1 MSTENKISE
10 KELWSKLPNSTG
22 VDKAENLVELSHLAY
37 NRADYK
43 SALALCD
50 NAREIYE
57 SLKESVTQ
65 QELLHVYEGITWS
78 LRKLKRPAD
87 AAQVALNA
95 VEVLREINHG
105 DAMDMLRE
113 AGEYFYSAGDYEKS
127 LECHTQAMMEIDP
140 DTFDITTGFD
150 HYSVG
155 FLHQKMGNY
164 PLAIT
169 HLQKARQYFKDE
181 KKPEPI
187 YYCDEYLAVC
197 HIALK
202 NGLEALLHAQKALD
216 FADTAEDVAMQVRSR
231 YRLGCVKVLLA
242 EFDDAEKLFKK
253 ALSMNVHAD
262 PVDWEL
268 VVDLEKE
275 IANLL
280 IIKGSLGEADEIQRR
295 IKVLQETLCDA

>member
-22 VDKAENLVELSHLAY
+22 LDKAENLVELSHLAY
-37 NRADYK
+37 DRADYK

-57 SLKESVTQ
+57 SLKESVSQ
-65 QELLHVYEGITWS
+65 QELLHVYEGITCS
-78 LRKLKRPAD
+78 LKKLKRPAD
-87 AAQVALNA
+87 AAQAALNA
-95 VEVLREINHG
+95 VGILREINHG

-113 AGEYFYSAGDYEKS
+113 AGEYFHSAGDYERS
-127 LECHTQAMMEIDP
+127 LECHTQAMMEVDP
-140 DTFDITTGFD
+140 DTGDLTTGFD
-150 HYSVG
+150 HYSIG
-155 FLHQKMGNY
+155 FIHQKMGNY

-169 HLQKARQYFKDE
+169 HLQKARQYFKAE
-181 KKPEPI
+181 KIPEPI

-197 HIALK
+197 YIALV

-216 FADTAEDVAMQVRSR
+216 FANTAENEAMQIRSR
-231 YRLGCVKVLLA
+231 YRLGCAKVLLE
-242 EFDDAEKLFKK
+242 EFDEAEKLFKK
-253 ALSMNVHAD
+253 ALSMNVHSE

-275 IANLL
+275 IANIL
-280 IIKGSLGEADEIQRR
+280 IIKGSPGEADEIQRR